1 MKGNQKPKSID
12 QAFKDIDK
20 QFDATQKKNKYLKYA
35 LLTPI
40 HEKYPYAQNGITAMI
55 ASMGSGKTYTYLK
68 LMKQQEVL
76 FDDAFYELIV
86 ICSTSNK
93 FDATVN
99 AFKPLITKSKL
110 VAIKDTDLLEFL
122 NKYMRRIL
130 KFNALNKYMVNS
142 KDVDEE
148 MTRLCN
154 KHQLKLDSTK
164 PKDVEKLIK
173 YVTNKIEKY
182 QWRTFPHRCLLVLDD
197 FASHPEILAL
207 RILLS
212 ALENNQII
220 PNIAINTIPNIGNVA
235 RFIAIT
241 KTDTM
246 AKFII
251 TDISA
256 IVIGTNDRIA
266 INSFPEILIFRIN
279 AVINLKPNKL
289 SITNGIPIK
298 TGTLNNPNIDIF
310 IKTLTKDSNSCDK
323 TIIENTVFNETCL
336 IC

>member
-130 KFNALNKYMVNS
+130 KFNALNKYMINN

-197 FASHPEILAL
+197 FASHPLLRSKENELPRLLKKLRHFNINVIICVQTTRSIPRDIK
-207 RILLS
+207 RILS
-212 ALENNQII
+212 DCII
-220 PNIAINTIPNIGNVA
+220 FPGISRDDFYDLMKEGPFGEFDSDECYKVYKQMSNKHDRMVFHIAAN
-235 RFIAIT
+235 R
-241 KTDTM
+241 
-246 AKFII
+246 II
-251 TDISA
+251 IHKA
-256 IVIGTNDRIA
+256 
-266 INSFPEILIFRIN
+266 
-279 AVINLKPNKL
+279 
-289 SITNGIPIK
+289 
-298 TGTLNNPNIDIF
+298 
-310 IKTLTKDSNSCDK
+310 DK
-323 TIIENTVFNETCL
+323 
-336 IC
+336 

>member
-164 PKDVEKLIK
+164 PKDVEKLVK

-182 QWRTFPHRCLLVLDD
+182 NWRTFPHRCLLVLDD
-197 FASHPEILAL
+197 FASHPLLRSKENELPRLLKKLRHFNINVIICVQTTRSIPRDIK
-207 RILLS
+207 RILS
-212 ALENNQII
+212 DCII
-220 PNIAINTIPNIGNVA
+220 FPGISRDDFYDLMKEGPFGEFDSDECYKVYKQMSNKHDRMVFHIAAN
-235 RFIAIT
+235 R
-241 KTDTM
+241 
-246 AKFII
+246 II
-251 TDISA
+251 IHKA
-256 IVIGTNDRIA
+256 
-266 INSFPEILIFRIN
+266 EQ
-279 AVINLKPNKL
+279 
-289 SITNGIPIK
+289 
-298 TGTLNNPNIDIF
+298 
-310 IKTLTKDSNSCDK
+310 
-323 TIIENTVFNETCL
+323 
-336 IC
+336 

>member
-148 MTRLCN
+148 MKRLCN

-197 FASHPEILAL
+197 FASHPLLRSKENELPRLLKKLRHFNINVIVCVQTTRSIPRDIK
-207 RILLS
+207 RILS
-212 ALENNQII
+212 DCII
-220 PNIAINTIPNIGNVA
+220 FPGISRDDFYDLMKEGPFGEFDSDECYKVYKQMSNKHDRMVFHIAAN
-235 RFIAIT
+235 R
-241 KTDTM
+241 
-246 AKFII
+246 II
-251 TDISA
+251 IHKA
-256 IVIGTNDRIA
+256 
-266 INSFPEILIFRIN
+266 EQ
-279 AVINLKPNKL
+279 
-289 SITNGIPIK
+289 
-298 TGTLNNPNIDIF
+298 
-310 IKTLTKDSNSCDK
+310 
-323 TIIENTVFNETCL
+323 
-336 IC
+336 

>member
-12 QAFKDIDK
+12 TAFKEIDK
-20 QFDATQKKNKYLKYA
+20 QFDKVQKKNKYLKYA

-40 HEKYPYAQNGITAMI
+40 HDKYPYAQNGITAMI

-99 AFKPLITKSKL
+99 AFKGLITKSKL
-110 VAIKDTDLLEFL
+110 VAIKDSDLLEFL

-130 KFNALNKYMVNS
+130 KFNALNKYMINS

-148 MTRLCN
+148 MTRLCE
-154 KHQLKLDSTK
+154 KHQLKLDSKK
-164 PKDVEKLIK
+164 PKDVEKVVK

-197 FASHPEILAL
+197 FAAHPLLRSKENELPRLLKKLRHFNINVIICVQTTRSIPRDIK
-207 RILLS
+207 RILSDCIIFPGISKDDFYDLMKES
-212 ALENNQII
+212 PMGSFDADEVYKSYKALANKHDRLTFHIAANRII
-220 PNIAINTIPNIGNVA
+220 IHKA
-235 RFIAIT
+235 
-241 KTDTM
+241 
-246 AKFII
+246 
-251 TDISA
+251 
-256 IVIGTNDRIA
+256 
-266 INSFPEILIFRIN
+266 
-279 AVINLKPNKL
+279 
-289 SITNGIPIK
+289 
-298 TGTLNNPNIDIF
+298 
-310 IKTLTKDSNSCDK
+310 DK
-323 TIIENTVFNETCL
+323 
-336 IC
+336 